1 MVGTD
6 AERVR
11 ILLVEDNPGDALLLT
26 ELLAEVGNGR
36 FNVIQESTLDAALQR
51 LKKEE
56 FAAVILD
63 LALPDSKGMDTVD
76 RTHNQVA
83 SARVPIIVLTGVT
96 DESEGVTAV
105 QHGAQDFLVKNDLQ
119 ASHLIRSVQYAIERH
134 RARLKQEDEE
144 AREHHE
150 REVESLES
158 ISSTS
163 TTLVTA
169 RAYGMDRL
177 KEASP
182 DTFATLVDQYTQL
195 IELAIEQRAFKVDR
209 KTTQDLRV
217 MAQRLGFM
225 RAHPRDV
232 VDIHVAAMRKEAVG
246 AKLRRYYVMAEE
258 SRMLLTELMGYL
270 ASYYR
275 DHMVPT
281 RQQSA
286 SPSKVDSR

>member
-1 MVGTD
+1 MSEAA

-11 ILLVEDNPGDALLLT
+11 ILLVEDNPGDAVLLT
-26 ELLAEVGNGR
+26 ELLAEVGKNS
-36 FNVIQESTLDAALQR
+36 FDVIRESTLEAALQR
-51 LKKEE
+51 LKNEE

-63 LALPDSKGMDTVD
+63 LALPDSSGMETVD
-76 RTHNQVA
+76 RTHNQV
-83 SARVPIIVLTGVT
+83 SATRVPIIVLTGVT
-96 DESEGVTAV
+96 DESEGITAV

-119 ASHLIRSVQYAIERH
+119 ASKLIHSVQYAIERH
-134 RARLKQEDEE
+134 RARQKQEDDE
-144 AREHHE
+144 ALEHHE

-182 DTFATLVDQYTQL
+182 DSFAALVEQYKQL

-246 AKLRRYYVMAEE
+246 AKLRRHYVLAEE

-275 DHMVPT
+275 DHMVPI
-281 RQQSA
+281 RHHGV
-286 SPSKVDSR
+286 SPTKVESR